1 MEPLAFKQ
9 RPDSALPVRFFALGL
24 LGFLLLN
31 AGIALAPHAIRYP
44 LGPNGIL
51 LLHLTI
57 LGWITPV
64 MMGADY
70 QLIPVVLHRPI
81 PRQRLADVVLWLYA
95 AGAFVFLT
103 GWGFRLASWIA
114 AGGTAA
120 GCALVLFCAHAGSSL
135 LGRDRGGPTAVG
147 LGAGMVFLA
156 LTAVLGPWMALSIGA
171 AVPAPSLGILRALH
185 AVAGLGG
192 WLLLTIMGATYQLV
206 PFFAAT
212 EPTVHA
218 RFGTVAVLC
227 TGGGTVL
234 LLVSGLVPALPAGV
248 GLAAMGIG
256 LALWM
261 YDLGRLA
268 RHGRQA
274 RREPVVTYS
283 LAAAAVITLGAVV
296 AAPAW
301 GAHSLRLA
309 LAGSLLGL
317 LVGPS
322 LLILGQL
329 QKILPF
335 IAALD
340 AALAAKRRR
349 RAPKTEVLFPR
360 QRAFAVLWVLT
371 PGFGA
376 EVAGVAV
383 AMPPLI
389 RAGAVLVL
397 LGGLAYAVQQE
408 RSFAAWAKARSEAR

>member
-171 AVPAPSLGILRALH
+171 AVPAPPLGILRALH

-212 EPTVHA
+212 EPTVHP
-218 RFGTVAVLC
+218 RFGTVAVVC
-227 TGGGTVL
+227 TGGGTAL

-301 GAHSLRLA
+301 GAHRLRLA
-309 LAGSLLGL
+309 MAGTVLGL

-360 QRAFAVLWVLT
+360 QRAFAVLWVLA

-383 AMPPLI
+383 AMSALI
-389 RAGAVLVL
+389 RVGALIVL
-397 LGGLAYAVQQE
+397 LGGIAYAVQQA
-408 RSFAAWAKARSEAR
+408 RSFAAWAKARSEAP